1 MGLSP
6 SFLGPLWGLA
16 PARALT
22 RKREN
27 RDVQQSHV
35 IAAALVWRFA
45 LFVCIRFACVVC
57 RQLCNVWHV
66 EQAFGVCNV
75 CRQLCNVWCISNW
88 RVEQYTEL
96 CKKRLVF
103 ALFAMFANST
113 KHGARAD

>member
-1 MGLSP
+1 MLLQQHLFG
-6 SFLGPLWGLA
+6 
-16 PARALT
+16 ALLCLFAS
-22 RKREN
+22 
-27 RDVQQSHV
+27 VSH
-35 IAAALVWRFA
+35 A
-45 LFVCIRFACVVC
+45 LFVGSCAIVV
-57 RQLCNVWHV
+57 QD
-66 EQAFGVCNV
+66 AFGVCNV